1 MKSRSMAYNRDVSYR
16 KAMRKKRISDHYWS
30 TYSMGHSYY
39 DNLHQYSK
47 NKIHCS
53 CSMCSRKTK
62 NKGSRRYKPGN
73 YSRSHNYKASDLRM
87 LISMDEKEAEYFGTQ
102 LPRRRTKNW

>member
-1 MKSRSMAYNRDVSYR
+1 MMGEYNRDVSFR

-30 TYSMGHSYY
+30 SRDHSYY

-53 CSMCSRKTK
+53 CSMCSRKA
-62 NKGSRRYKPGN
+62 GN
-73 YSRSHNYKASDLRM
+73 YSRSLCYKASDLRR
-87 LISMDEKEAEYFGTQ
+87 LISMDEKEKSYFGYD
-102 LPRRRTKNW
+102 LPRRRVHNW